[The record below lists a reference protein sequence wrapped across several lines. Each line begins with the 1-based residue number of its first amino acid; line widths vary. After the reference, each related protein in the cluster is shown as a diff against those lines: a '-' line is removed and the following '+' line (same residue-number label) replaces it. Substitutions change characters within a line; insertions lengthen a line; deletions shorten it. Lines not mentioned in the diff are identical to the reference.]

1 MSVISIQSG
10 KKWRFSYV
18 SNADYFTC
26 FLFLLFYYLDR
37 RQSVACWI
45 SIACRCGSNS
55 IWRTTDG
62 LHGPAA
68 LRTAG
73 ISGVNPQV
81 TLTRFPFIISDYN
94 RLAVLKSLKTMV
106 VTIRHWIMESGR
118 VPRQFHTQNAGF
130 FQLGLGT
137 GFPFYG
143 PLVFIY
149 FLIMILLMNCFTL
162 ANFGRERE
170 RERKRGKKSW
180 TKKERER
187 ERQYGGK

>member
-1 MSVISIQSG
+1 
-10 KKWRFSYV
+10 
-18 SNADYFTC
+18 
-26 FLFLLFYYLDR
+26 
-37 RQSVACWI
+37 
-45 SIACRCGSNS
+45 
-55 IWRTTDG
+55 
-62 LHGPAA
+62 
-68 LRTAG
+68 
-73 ISGVNPQV
+73 
-81 TLTRFPFIISDYN
+81 
-94 RLAVLKSLKTMV
+94 MV

-162 ANFGRERE
+162 AFWEEKRKREE
-170 RERKRGKKSW
+170 ERKEIMNEER
-180 TKKERER
+180 ERER